1 MSTDASQG
9 ETRVPGPP
17 RLELPKLAHITIRR
31 VPFEPPKH
39 RHFTSKLRDY
49 RKAIE
54 FRVQTDRPLNLSTA
68 ITPVL
73 FVGETMLTEGE
84 QLEKNIYT
92 YLAFEEGKLQ
102 PGAAISLA
110 YPHTPAE
117 VRPESKFRYEPPLDN

>member
-1 MSTDASQG
+1 
-9 ETRVPGPP
+9 
-17 RLELPKLAHITIRR
+17 LELPKLAHVTIRR

-39 RHFTSKLRDY
+39 RYFTSKLSDY
-49 RKAIE
+49 REAIE
-54 FRVQTDRPLNLSTA
+54 FRVQTDRPLNLSMA

-73 FVGETMLTEGE
+73 FVGDTMLTEGE

-92 YLAFEEGKLQ
+92 YLAFEEEKLQ

-117 VRPESKFRYEPPLDN
+117 VRPEESKFRYEPPIND